1 MTLPMTGIP
10 GNLQMHYSTI
20 ELVDFLAGEDSFMN
34 MLAIHD
40 HSKTD
45 FAKDQFETSQD
56 DVDNAETEETANPE
70 TISEEQSI
78 VNEGGTA

>member
-10 GNLQMHYSTI
+10 GNLQIHYSTI
-20 ELVDFLAGEDSFMN
+20 DLVDFLAGEDSFMN

-56 DVDNAETEETANPE
+56 DAETEETAIPE
-70 TISEEQSI
+70 AIPEEQS
-78 VNEGGTA
+78 VVDDGGTA